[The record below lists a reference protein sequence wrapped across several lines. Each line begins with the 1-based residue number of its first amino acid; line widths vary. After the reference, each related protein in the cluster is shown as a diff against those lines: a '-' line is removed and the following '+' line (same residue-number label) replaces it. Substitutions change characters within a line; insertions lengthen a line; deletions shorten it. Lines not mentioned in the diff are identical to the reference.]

1 MLYSYYIILA
11 IYRYIPECNFIR
23 VDSTANFSFEQL
35 VVSIIMTLYHAITD
49 AFTVSTQS
57 IMQCKQLNCL

>member
-11 IYRYIPECNFIR
+11 IYRYIPECNFIH
-23 VDSTANFSFEQL
+23 VNSTGNFSFKQL
-35 VVSIIMTLYHAITD
+35 VVSIIIMLYHAITD

-57 IMQCKQLNCL
+57 ICSASN